1 MTLWKCVEVKWFK
14 WWQQLETSRSSHCRG
29 LRCLLR
35 GGRVR
40 CCQQWSCCSE
50 ACSPSSIHCRKRKCH
65 HFRSTWIRTHG
76 RGIYPAKK
84 VKGIKKT
91 RAKWLMTIV
100 LPAICWYFWGM
111 GYMLLPL
118 LRKGT
123 GLATGCESHPFSVHC
138 ASGHSNCDLHTAGS
152 ALQTPFPGRCSPM
165 GLWWWFQWSAGTENR
180 TRSARCNPSHKMQ
193 QVFPV

>member
-1 MTLWKCVEVKWFK
+1 
-14 WWQQLETSRSSHCRG
+14 
-29 LRCLLR
+29 
-35 GGRVR
+35 
-40 CCQQWSCCSE
+40 
-50 ACSPSSIHCRKRKCH
+50 
-65 HFRSTWIRTHG
+65 
-76 RGIYPAKK
+76 
-84 VKGIKKT
+84 
-91 RAKWLMTIV
+91 MTIV

-180 TRSARCNPSHKMQ
+180 TRSARCNPSHKCNRFFQCNPCHHTDHSLCDILSRWLLWLQWLWPTLWLMPLSTPWWWLWTQ
-193 QVFPV
+193 LWSW